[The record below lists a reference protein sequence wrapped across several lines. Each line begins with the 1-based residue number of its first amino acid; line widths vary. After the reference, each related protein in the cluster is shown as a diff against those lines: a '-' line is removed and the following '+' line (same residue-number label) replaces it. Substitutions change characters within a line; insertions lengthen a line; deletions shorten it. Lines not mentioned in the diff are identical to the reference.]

1 MAWQHGKHM
10 SHMASQPF
18 PAISQWKI
26 RNYGVQNVPT
36 FMTFTKF
43 LKEVLKWHGIIWDVF
58 DLVLLLCSFVSFDA
72 YLLDVLLFFQK
83 RQPWECCESLKL
95 LALVLSVLAL
105 LPAVDLPNKLRKS
118 NGKAPLLQDVAQPF
132 FWLAFFK
139 VGLVGVDC
147 CSRFVALES
156 GTLYKYVQRYAHYL
170 QTGYLHNEMIILY
183 IIHIKTSCIYQLYG
197 CLFFANTDFWLP
209 QR

>member
-1 MAWQHGKHM
+1 M
-10 SHMASQPF
+10 
-18 PAISQWKI
+18 
-26 RNYGVQNVPT
+26 
-36 FMTFTKF
+36 
-43 LKEVLKWHGIIWDVF
+43 
-58 DLVLLLCSFVSFDA
+58 
-72 YLLDVLLFFQK
+72 
-83 RQPWECCESLKL
+83 
-95 LALVLSVLAL
+95 LAL

-197 CLFFANTDFWLP
+197 CLFFANTDF
-209 QR
+209 